1 MLIDTRPGD
10 FRSPENTVPL
20 TQHFQSLADGMLYA
34 ERINVERTKETQPV
48 DDKNLS
54 PQSLMIKRRISSM
67 FLPIIFT
74 SSALIIVPL
83 YADTVPAALVL
94 LCDALTY
101 FERGTVTAQSIATM
115 YPNGFYNPS
124 ILQKIIEGEM
134 RPRIHKW
141 NHVFEPN

>member
-1 MLIDTRPGD
+1 MLIDIRPGD

-20 TQHFQSLADGMLYA
+20 SQHFQTLVDGMLY
-34 ERINVERTKETQPV
+34 VERLKDSRPV
-48 DDKNLS
+48 DDTNLS
-54 PQSLMIKRRISSM
+54 PQSLAVKRRISSM

-74 SSALIIVPL
+74 SSALVVVPL

-94 LCDALTY
+94 LCDALTH
-101 FERGTVTAQSIATM
+101 FERGTVTAQSIADM

-134 RPRIHKW
+134 RPRIHRW